1 MRTDLCPGPSP
12 DKQERFVL
20 SCNKKKKKKREKI
33 TEQMWVYLLEGGRL
47 SAKECPSLQIWR
59 VAAPSFRSF
68 VQRKHQTLL
77 TAHSLFLYSKREDV
91 TTGSPHPEKRLFF
104 FVLLFPYCWSRTHK
118 VKLKQLCDPPTLVI
132 YLKCMSKKCTR
143 ICVYLFKFLL
153 RRFSFCFLLKSL
165 GGENMQC
172 QIKEQLL
179 RSYSST
185 TSVTQRQ

>member
-20 SCNKKKKKKREKI
+20 SCNKKQEKEKI
-33 TEQMWVYLLEGGRL
+33 TEQMWVYLLEGGQL

-104 FVLLFPYCWSRTHK
+104 LLFPYCWSRTHK

-143 ICVYLFKFLL
+143 IYVYLFKFLL
-153 RRFSFCFLLKSL
+153 RRFSFCFILKSL
-165 GGENMQC
+165 GGGKTCNV
-172 QIKEQLL
+172 K
-179 RSYSST
+179 
-185 TSVTQRQ
+185 